1 MTQIN
6 ELQSRLTRALDR
18 IGQTVENYEPGPA
31 SVELDALRQQL
42 NAAETALAEAQEA
55 RAAAEEQAAVELG
68 ASVAEAKAA
77 VEADLAEKVAAAEA
91 ARDAAIAEA
100 ETEKAAVLA
109 QATAEKDATIA
120 AIRAEA
126 EAALAAAQAETSSL
140 EAPQLE
146 TMPAAVVSEG
156 DASAELAALRE
167 ALDDEKMAN
176 AQLEERMRVLRARLD
191 EASAQAAAPAE
202 PQPVIHSVPP
212 EALLAL
218 DTELQRLR
226 KANTALSESNAALR
240 QANAQGVGEA
250 HLINKAMLAELESVR
265 AARAADAAEINAVM
279 ATLQPLLA
287 EAAAVQ
293 EEAS

>member
-91 ARDAAIAEA
+91 ARDAAIAE
-100 ETEKAAVLA
+100 
-109 QATAEKDATIA
+109 ATAEKDATIA